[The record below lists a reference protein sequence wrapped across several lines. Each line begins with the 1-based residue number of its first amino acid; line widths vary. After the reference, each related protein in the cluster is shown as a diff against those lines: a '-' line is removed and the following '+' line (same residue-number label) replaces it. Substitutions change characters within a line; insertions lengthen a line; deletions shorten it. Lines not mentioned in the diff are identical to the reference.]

1 MVEIAK
7 EGQYS
12 VEDNVIYKN
21 GLGSED
27 LNTFTSCL
35 RFSVIYLRPEWTSLL
50 SYTSF
55 YHDNTFYV
63 GFEVRSNNRLLL
75 TFWKYIGITNGIK
88 AVGSETILKS
98 LNIHKQWHHA
108 CWSFEVD
115 EINSEEIKVST
126 KLFYDGQVVDQG
138 DKNLNIASFEF

>member
-21 GLGSED
+21 GLGLED

-88 AVGSETILKS
+88 AVGSETIHGAAQKSIHSIIKIPNLYPILLKIRVI
-98 LNIHKQWHHA
+98 LPTHK
-108 CWSFEVD
+108 
-115 EINSEEIKVST
+115 
-126 KLFYDGQVVDQG
+126 
-138 DKNLNIASFEF
+138 